1 VTAASASSALAGLGQ
16 RGEDSS
22 IVIEARRTLRI
33 VALLLTAGSIVACS
47 TGGNAPSAP
56 PSVAAAASPSVPVS
70 TPAASVAG
78 SPSAS
83 IAPSNPTATE
93 LPAMNLTSRAF
104 ADGTD
109 IPRKYSCDGGDVS
122 PPLAWAGVPAD
133 AQALVLIVD
142 DPDARGFVH
151 WVAFDIPPT
160 PAELPEGA
168 STSDSSLH
176 EGTNTFG
183 KHGYGGPCPPSGTH
197 HYRFRL
203 FAVRAPLGLSG
214 APTAE
219 KVLAATEGQVI
230 ADTTLTGLYHR

>member
-1 VTAASASSALAGLGQ
+1 
-16 RGEDSS
+16 
-22 IVIEARRTLRI
+22 
-33 VALLLTAGSIVACS
+33 
-47 TGGNAPSAP
+47 
-56 PSVAAAASPSVPVS
+56 
-70 TPAASVAG
+70 
-78 SPSAS
+78 
-83 IAPSNPTATE
+83 
-93 LPAMNLTSRAF
+93 MKLTSRAF

-109 IPRKYSCDGGDVS
+109 IPRKYSCDGEDVS
-122 PPLAWAGVPAD
+122 PPLAWDGVPAD
-133 AQALVLIVD
+133 AKALVLIVD

>member
-1 VTAASASSALAGLGQ
+1 
-16 RGEDSS
+16 
-22 IVIEARRTLRI
+22 
-33 VALLLTAGSIVACS
+33 
-47 TGGNAPSAP
+47 
-56 PSVAAAASPSVPVS
+56 
-70 TPAASVAG
+70 
-78 SPSAS
+78 
-83 IAPSNPTATE
+83 
-93 LPAMNLTSRAF
+93 
-104 ADGTD
+104 
-109 IPRKYSCDGGDVS
+109 
-122 PPLAWAGVPAD
+122 
-133 AQALVLIVD
+133 
-142 DPDARGFVH
+142 

-183 KHGYGGPCPPSGTH
+183 KHGYGAPCPPSGTH

-230 ADTTLTGLYHR
+230 ADTTLTGLYHRSRRTRTDSGAEHSA